1 MEDAALVV
9 KNLRFRRRQAMDT
22 IWRRDLIVALTI
34 LFLFIAFLNLTHFD
48 VIPLP
53 DETWVEILMFVG
65 FFVTLILCVGLVHY
79 LSYLKLNFR
88 FIEAIEERIENQS
101 GLFLIFDSPLGED
114 DKTSLGLDKYFRLP
128 AVNKI
133 KKMEVTCIDDY
144 VYLYSVVYGNKE
156 KALIIQTKSGAAE
169 DYLFQMRND
178 IRVMAL
184 LNEEKPIKTYYPENV
199 PELAQFVGFSNQTMG
214 SEGFFDATRKSYAS
228 MLSGYPKY
236 HFCLT
241 RNATDVTLLI
251 DGLNFEKGAN
261 LYARLDETS
270 FAHHLAVRSMI
281 QTCVGIVT
289 KTAHEQ

>member
-9 KNLRFRRRQAMDT
+9 KNLRSRRRQAMDT

-34 LFLFIAFLNLTHFD
+34 LLSFIIFLNLTHFG
-48 VIPLP
+48 VIPMS
-53 DETWVEILMFVG
+53 DAVWVEVLTFVI
-65 FFVTLILCVGLVHY
+65 FFLTLFLGVGLVHY
-79 LSYLKLNFR
+79 LSYLKLNES

-101 GLFLIFDSPLGED
+101 GLFLKFGETVSD
-114 DKTSLGLDKYFRLP
+114 ADKASLGLDQYLRLP
-128 AVNKI
+128 NVTKI

-156 KALIIQTKSGAAE
+156 KALIIQTKCEPKE
-169 DYLFQMRND
+169 DYLFQLRND
-178 IRVMAL
+178 IRVMPH
-184 LNEEKPIKTYYPENV
+184 LNADKPIKTYYPENV

-214 SEGFFDATRKSYAS
+214 SDGFFDATRKSFAS
-228 MLSGYPKY
+228 ILSGYAQY

-241 RNATDVTLLI
+241 RNEKDVTLMI
-251 DGLNFEKGAN
+251 DGLSFEKGSN

-281 QTCVGIVT
+281 QTVVGIVT